1 MLTENR
7 GAPGIV
13 QQPVGTQAMEGGPVI
28 GIVAGEASGDLLG
41 AHFMQSL
48 RPHLPHARF
57 VGIAGPRMEGAGAES
72 LHPMKKLAVRGYVEV
87 LRHYRE
93 IVGIRRDLAR
103 YFMRERPALFVGID
117 APDFNLGLEER
128 LRAAG
133 IPTVHYVSP
142 AIWAWRGER
151 IHKVKRAVSK
161 MLTLFPF
168 EAPLYE
174 QAGVPVAYVGHP
186 LADVLARFPGTQ
198 EMRAQLRLPLAAPIV
213 ALLPGSRVS
222 ELKQLSDLFI
232 AAAARIAEAVPDAVF
247 LAPMANRETKELFE
261 AALYRH
267 AGGLNL
273 NIMFGHAHEAMA
285 SADVVLVASGTATLE
300 AALLKRPMVIAYRVP
315 RLTAW
320 LMRRRGY
327 IDNVGLP
334 NILANEVIVPELLQ
348 KNATPEKMAEAVL
361 RFLRDRNARGLLEVR
376 FQQISDALRRDTS
389 ERIAEAVLPMLEA

>member
-1 MLTENR
+1 
-7 GAPGIV
+7 
-13 QQPVGTQAMEGGPVI
+13 
-28 GIVAGEASGDLLG
+28 
-41 AHFMQSL
+41 
-48 RPHLPHARF
+48 
-57 VGIAGPRMEGAGAES
+57 
-72 LHPMKKLAVRGYVEV
+72 
-87 LRHYRE
+87 
-93 IVGIRRDLAR
+93 
-103 YFMRERPALFVGID
+103 
-117 APDFNLGLEER
+117 
-128 LRAAG
+128 
-133 IPTVHYVSP
+133 
-142 AIWAWRGER
+142 
-151 IHKVKRAVSK
+151 
-161 MLTLFPF
+161 
-168 EAPLYE
+168 
-174 QAGVPVAYVGHP
+174 
-186 LADVLARFPGTQ
+186 
-198 EMRAQLRLPLAAPIV
+198 
-213 ALLPGSRVS
+213 VS
-222 ELKQLSDLFI
+222 ELKQLGDLFI

-267 AGGLNL
+267 EGGLNL

-361 RFLRDRNARGLLEVR
+361 RFLRDKNARGLLEVR